1 MLLNVGFGLTIAIA
15 LLLLLVAV
23 GYSWYNDHLSPVGSV
38 NGQSISKDAF
48 RKQVAINDFRAD
60 YQNRRIRTLLT
71 AGHLRT
77 ADAQARQA
85 VLDQRNQQ
93 KATISL
99 EQLIDGAVM
108 AQLATSKNVTVA
120 DADVDARL
128 AEDATTPELRHAWMI
143 AVAPELAEGETKA
156 TDAEKAAAKA
166 KADQALADLRAGKD
180 WETVAKA
187 VSTDGTKN
195 QGGDIGYIDENAA
208 LDPPFV
214 EAVMAA
220 ALNATTDVIEGAD
233 GTYRIGRVT
242 DIVAPVVDATYLDQ
256 VKDAGIDLSDYRE
269 ALRRDVL
276 RTKLSDAVV
285 AQYLA
290 PGPQREVSE
299 IHLGVDVDPSTGS
312 PTGKESDPTA
322 VKIRHILYSPAG
334 DAQAAASLA
343 PDDAA
348 WKAAEEKANAAY
360 QKLKAD
366 PSLFASLVA
375 SDSDD
380 GGSSSRGGSYWFT
393 PDDPLL
399 PEFQEAIFKPGLT
412 PGQLLEPVKTDAGWH
427 VIQIQHFPTDL
438 EWANTLKQQIDAG
451 TLTFADAARDNSDT
465 WDASTAGDEQWI
477 LKGQLS
483 PEVEAAL
490 FAAPIGKLS
499 SPLAVEGDGV
509 YLFLVSQEQNRAP
522 DAEQKASLES
532 SAFPTWYS
540 TQKGAYAI
548 ERDPEITAS
557 GASG

>member
-1 MLLNVGFGLTIAIA
+1 MLLNVGFGLTIVVA
-15 LLLLLVAV
+15 LLMLLIYV
-23 GYSWYNDHLSPVGSV
+23 GYTWYNDHLSSVGSV

-71 AGHLRT
+71 AGHLRN
-77 ADAQARQA
+77 ADVQARQA
-85 VLDQRNQQ
+85 VLQQRSQQ

-99 EQLIDGAVM
+99 EQLVDGAVM
-108 AQLATSKNVTVA
+108 AQLASTKNVTVT

-128 AEDATTPELRHAWMI
+128 TEDATTPELRHAWMI
-143 AVAPELAEGETKA
+143 AVAPDLADGETTA

-166 KADQALADLRAGKD
+166 KADQALADLAAGKD

-187 VSTDGTKN
+187 VSTDGSKN
-195 QGGDIGYIDENAA
+195 QGGDIGFIDKNAA

-214 EAVMAA
+214 DAVMAA
-220 ALNATTDVIEGAD
+220 TQNAPTAVIEGAD

-242 DIVAPVVDATYLDQ
+242 EIVAPVVDATYLDQ
-256 VKDAGIDLSDYRE
+256 VKEAGIDLGDYRE

-299 IHLGVDVDPSTGS
+299 IHLGIDVDPSTGS
-312 PTGKESDPTA
+312 PTGKEADPTA
-322 VKIRHILYSPAG
+322 VKIRHILYAPGG
-334 DAQAAASLA
+334 DAAAAASVA

-348 WKAAEEKANAAY
+348 WAEAETKAKAAYE
-360 QKLKAD
+360 KLKAD

-380 GGSSSRGGSYWFT
+380 SGSSSRGGTYWFT
-393 PDDPLL
+393 PDDSLL
-399 PEFQEAIFKPGLT
+399 PEFHDAIFKPGLT
-412 PGQLLEPVKTDAGWH
+412 PGQLLEPVKTAAGWH
-427 VIQIQHFPTDL
+427 VIQIEHFPTDI
-438 EWANTLKQQIDAG
+438 EWANTLKQSIDAG
-451 TLTFADAARDNSDT
+451 TLTFADARRDNTDT
-465 WDASTAGDEQWI
+465 ATSTTGNEQWI
-477 LKGQLS
+477 VKGQLP
-483 PEVEAAL
+483 PEIEAAV
-490 FAAPIGKLS
+490 FAAPIGKVSNPLS
-499 SPLAVEGDGV
+499 VDGDGV

-522 DAEQKASLES
+522 DAAQKAGLES

-540 TQKGAYAI
+540 AQKGAYTI
-548 ERDPEITAS
+548 ERDPAITAS
-557 GASG
+557 GTSG